1 MKEQTSRLLTIDN
14 LSLNI
19 KDKKVLRNI
28 NLDVKK
34 GEIVLFCGK
43 SGSGKS
49 TLASVLSG
57 YYKNMAATIDYDKL
71 SILDNDL
78 ETFETY
84 NRYPYLVVSFQ
95 NARLSLCTQNLREEL
110 IFVLENLDT
119 DRNLIEEA
127 VISQAKKHGIMNLLE
142 QDFDTLSGGQLQR
155 VAFCAIDLIDS
166 KLYVLDE
173 PFANIDD
180 NSTYDLQKIIRQRLD
195 EGSSYLIIDH
205 RLELWDFVDRV
216 VVIDPDGRIVDD
228 KINPK
233 NISQEQ
239 KKLLIDN
246 GLIFDGKSSQEK
258 SLNASIDFLKAYN
271 LNISYETDKE
281 VKSIIKDSSFSMPAN
296 KLIALTGESGAG
308 KSTLFKVLL
317 RQLSYN
323 GSIKIWDKELNS
335 YRKKDLL
342 GRTGLVFQDPTLQF
356 VRTNVLE
363 EFTGHR
369 NYDDVSQENIDL
381 LKTYRLDTYVDKSPW
396 MLSQGEQRRLA
407 VLTMLA
413 LDKDLLLVDEPTY
426 GQDFKNASLIM
437 DDLKALS
444 KDTTIIFT
452 SHDQN
457 LIRAYKDVEYRI
469 IDKKVVR
476 IDW

>member
-1 MKEQTSRLLTIDN
+1 MKEQASSLLNISN
-14 LSLNI
+14 LSLMI
-19 KDKKVLRNI
+19 KDKNVLRDI
-28 NLDVKK
+28 NLDIKK
-34 GEIVLFCGK
+34 GEIVLLCGK

-57 YYKNMAATIDYDKL
+57 YYKNMAASIDYDSL

-110 IFVLENLDT
+110 IFVLENLNT
-119 DRNLIEEA
+119 SRNLIDEA
-127 VISQAKKHGIMNLLE
+127 VINQAKKHGIVNLLD

-180 NSTYDLQKIIRQRLD
+180 DSTYDLQKIIRQRLD

-205 RLELWDFVDRV
+205 RLELWEFVDRI
-216 VVIDPDGRIVDD
+216 VIIDHDGRIVNDNI
-228 KINPK
+228 KPK
-233 NISQEQ
+233 NISKEQ

-246 GLIFDGKSSQEK
+246 GLIFDGKSSQDK
-258 SLNASIDFLKAYN
+258 SLSESIDFLKAYN
-271 LNISYETDKE
+271 LNVSYDADKGARP
-281 VKSIIKDSSFSMPAN
+281 IIEDSSFSLPAN

-317 RQLSYN
+317 KQLSYN
-323 GSIKIWDKELNS
+323 GSIKIWDKEVKS

-342 GRTGLVFQDPTLQF
+342 SRIGLVFQDPTLQF
-356 VRTNVLE
+356 VTTNVLE
-363 EFTGHR
+363 EFTGQR
-369 NYDDVSQENIDL
+369 NYDDVSQESKDL
-381 LKTYRLDTYVDKSPW
+381 LKTYRLESYIDKSPW

-407 VLTMLA
+407 VVTMLA

-452 SHDQN
+452 SHDKN

-476 IDW
+476 ID